1 MHWII
6 LAVCTLSGDSSKR
19 PWNCEFHPS
28 FTYPNYKLLSIM
40 KVNHILIFSFLIGV
54 EINNYLFAKGSDLG
68 MSLHAITL
76 QHMVNC
82 VLVSSI
88 ECFHVVL

>member
-1 MHWII
+1 
-6 LAVCTLSGDSSKR
+6 
-19 PWNCEFHPS
+19 
-28 FTYPNYKLLSIM
+28 M